1 MHKKHSF
8 DSNKQ
13 KCDTDITFILQN
25 KMCKFHKDNFN
36 IFRVVIFF
44 INLFGKLEKKSV
56 TDIKI

>member
-8 DSNKQ
+8 DGNKQ
-13 KCDTDITFILQN
+13 KCDIDITFILQN

-36 IFRVVIFF
+36 IFRVVIFLLIYF
-44 INLFGKLEKKSV
+44 ENWKKKSV

>member
-1 MHKKHSF
+1 MHKRNNF

-13 KCDTDITFILQN
+13 KFDTDITFILQN

-44 INLFGKLEKKSV
+44 INLFWKIGK
-56 TDIKI
+56 KISDRYH